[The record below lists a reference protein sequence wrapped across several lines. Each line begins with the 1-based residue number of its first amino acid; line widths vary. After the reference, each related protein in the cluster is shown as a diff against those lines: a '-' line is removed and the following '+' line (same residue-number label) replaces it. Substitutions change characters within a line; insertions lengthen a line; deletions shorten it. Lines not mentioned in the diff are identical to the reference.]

1 MDITVI
7 VCTYNRRE
15 MLAHALDSVAASTL
29 PSSVEWEVLV
39 VDNNSNDETWAV
51 VDDFCRRHPGRFRY
65 VWEPQ
70 QGLCHAR
77 NAGIK
82 AALGSVLAFMDDDV
96 TVDPT
101 WVWNLTSRLLGSEWA
116 GAGGRTLP
124 RWTCSIPNWISTTE
138 RRGMA
143 PFAVFDLGAEPGPL
157 TEPPFGAN
165 MAFKK
170 KMFEKYGGFRTD
182 LDRCGTGMLS
192 NGDTEF
198 GRRLLVG
205 GERLRYEPSAIVNH
219 PVSHNRVQKK
229 YLLGWEFGKGRADVR
244 ESGAE
249 PGAKWFVAG
258 IPLYTFRR
266 FGMWIMRWMVTID
279 PPRRFSCKRSVW
291 GLAGEIVE
299 FYEKSRHVKNA
310 RTCVVEASEHPIS

>member
-7 VCTYNRRE
+7 LCTYNRCE
-15 MLAHALDSVAASTL
+15 MLAHALESVAASTV
-29 PSSVEWEVLV
+29 PNPVEWEVLV
-39 VDNNSNDETWAV
+39 VDNNSNDQTRAV
-51 VDDFCRRHPGRFRY
+51 VEDFCRRYPRRFRY

-70 QGLCHAR
+70 QGLCYAR
-77 NAGIK
+77 NAGIS
-82 AALGSVLAFMDDDV
+82 AAAGSVLAFMDDDV
-96 TVDPT
+96 MVDPT
-101 WVWNLTSRLLGSEWA
+101 WLWNLTCGLLARDWA

-124 RWTCSIPNWISTTE
+124 LWTCSIPDWLSTE
-138 RRGMA
+138 GRRAMA
-143 PFAVFDLGAEPGPL
+143 PFAVFDLGIEAGPL

-198 GRRLLVG
+198 GRRLLAG
-205 GERLRYEPSAIVNH
+205 GERLRYEPSAVVNH
-219 PVSHNRVQKK
+219 PVSHNRVQKS
-229 YLLGWEFGKGRADVR
+229 YLLSWEFGKGRADIR

-258 IPLYTFRR
+258 IPLYKVRR
-266 FGMWIMRWMVTID
+266 FWMWIMRWMVTID
-279 PPRRFSCKRSVW
+279 PSRRFSCKRSVW
-291 GLAGEIVE
+291 SLAGAIVE
-299 FYEKSRHVKNA
+299 FYEQSRVVNKA
-310 RTCVVEASEHPIS
+310 RRAAVEVRQHPAA